1 MIGRVARALAKFTI
15 HKEEKLARERTY
27 LNLLFTDGQ
36 QLFSMVCTE
45 DRDLF
50 NSAWQDEQSR
60 RVHQCVNSTLKKLL
74 VYKRKSDYYSRMTG
88 MLQSSSMEI
97 SLEILRLK

>member
-36 QLFSMVCTE
+36 
-45 DRDLF
+45 
-50 NSAWQDEQSR
+50 
-60 RVHQCVNSTLKKLL
+60 
-74 VYKRKSDYYSRMTG
+74 
-88 MLQSSSMEI
+88 
-97 SLEILRLK
+97 